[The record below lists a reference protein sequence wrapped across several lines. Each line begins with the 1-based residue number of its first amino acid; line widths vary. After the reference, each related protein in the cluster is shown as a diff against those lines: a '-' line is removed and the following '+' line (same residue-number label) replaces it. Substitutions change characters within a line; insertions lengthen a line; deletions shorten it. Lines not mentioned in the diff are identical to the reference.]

1 MFSLGSRGLQS
12 VESCF
17 RDFPDQCEGCPE
29 YRERR
34 YDSSLQL
41 ISTSTMGVPYPPLY
55 KNAVVKECKRYRKRK
70 VEPLE
75 R

>member
-1 MFSLGSRGLQS
+1 MQS
-12 VESCF
+12 AESCL
-17 RDFPDQCEGCPE
+17 RGFPDQCEGCSE

-34 YDSSLQL
+34 YNLALQL
-41 ISTSTMGVPYPPLY
+41 IATYTMGMPYPSHY
-55 KNAVVKECKRYRKRK
+55 KNAVVKECKRYHKRK

>member
-1 MFSLGSRGLQS
+1 MQS

-17 RDFPDQCEGCPE
+17 RDFPAQCEGCSE

-34 YDSSLQL
+34 YDSALQL
-41 ISTSTMGVPYPPLY
+41 ISTSTMGVPYPSQY
-55 KNAVVKECKRYRKRK
+55 RNAVVKECKRYHKRK